1 VYAILVTPPIF
12 LLGFGMALLVN
23 QGIRGVQFFRVVFF
37 LPNVISFGAACLMW
51 FFMLNDQIGV
61 INVVMRQL
69 GIIQGSFLWLA
80 DYNTAM
86 IAILILVVWKASGG
100 TMLLLLIGMQAI
112 PEDLY
117 QAASVDGANGWAK
130 LRYITLPLLKR
141 SFALALVLSVTG
153 SYLAFDQ
160 FYILTQGGPQN
171 KTITL
176 VYWVVSNAFIS
187 FKVGYAT
194 AISMVLLVILVFLNA
209 AQLFLLRETD

>member
-1 VYAILVTPPIF
+1 MKIRFHILV
-12 LLGFGMALLVN
+12 M
-23 QGIRGVQFFRVVFF
+23 
-37 LPNVISFGAACLMW
+37 
-51 FFMLNDQIGV
+51 
-61 INVVMRQL
+61 
-69 GIIQGSFLWLA
+69 
-80 DYNTAM
+80 
-86 IAILILVVWKASGG
+86 VVWKASGG
-100 TMLLLLIGMQAI
+100 TILLLLIGMHAI

-117 QAASVDGANGWAK
+117 QAASVDGANSWAK

-171 KTITL
+171 RTITL

-194 AISMVLLVILVFLNA
+194 AISMVLLVILVVLNA
-209 AQLFLLRETD
+209 AQLYLLREAD

>member
-1 VYAILVTPPIF
+1 
-12 LLGFGMALLVN
+12 
-23 QGIRGVQFFRVVFF
+23 
-37 LPNVISFGAACLMW
+37 
-51 FFMLNDQIGV
+51 
-61 INVVMRQL
+61 MRQL

-117 QAASVDGANGWAK
+117 QAASVDGASGWAK

-209 AQLFLLRETD
+209 TQLFLLRETD

>member
-1 VYAILVTPPIF
+1 
-12 LLGFGMALLVN
+12 
-23 QGIRGVQFFRVVFF
+23 
-37 LPNVISFGAACLMW
+37 
-51 FFMLNDQIGV
+51 
-61 INVVMRQL
+61 
-69 GIIQGSFLWLA
+69 
-80 DYNTAM
+80 M
-86 IAILILVVWKASGG
+86 IAILIMVVWKASGG

-117 QAASVDGANGWAK
+117 QAAAVDGASGWAQ

-171 KTITL
+171 RTITL

-194 AISMVLLVILVFLNA
+194 AISMVLLVILVVLNA
-209 AQLFLLRETD
+209 TQLFLLREAD

>member
-1 VYAILVTPPIF
+1 MRPI
-12 LLGFGMALLVN
+12 ASVH
-23 QGIRGVQFFRVVFF
+23 
-37 LPNVISFGAACLMW
+37 
-51 FFMLNDQIGV
+51 
-61 INVVMRQL
+61 
-69 GIIQGSFLWLA
+69 GSFLWLA
-80 DYNTAM
+80 EYNTAM

-117 QAASVDGANGWAK
+117 HAASVDGANAWDR

-171 KTITL
+171 RTITL

-194 AISMVLLVILVFLNA
+194 AISMVLLVILVLLNA
-209 AQLFLLRETD
+209 AQLYLLRETD